1 MKRLREGRRPRRK
14 TYPSV
19 SASPG
24 LPCAARLGWCC
35 APAPRLQMTRKA
47 KAGKQ
52 KPIGGGRRR
61 RILLFLGRRKGSS
74 DVSGMRRENRSEQ
87 RQAGGKRKQPKGDNA
102 REAERAVPGRSLVAA
117 SLKKPCFPA
126 PNMALKT
133 PQGSVLSS
141 PEQGDVSVVLVGKS
155 GVGKSALLNALRG
168 VTENDVGCAPLEA
181 PPKSGGPVMY
191 PDPSHPNLL
200 IWELA
205 LDCEGQADRWLK
217 EADVFVVATDGK
229 FDETHA
235 HLAGEARA
243 AGKKVY
249 FARTKA
255 DLDLHTLKRLMGE
268 HYNRPEALQA
278 LRGVCAESL
287 GAHGLGEPFVFL
299 ISAFE
304 PYALDCPQ
312 LRKVLLEDVHT
323 YERVLK
329 PTRLDYEVI
338 SEQEIAEI
346 QEAYELGGLSEVVT
360 RIQCSL
366 ETLWNAQLDIGVT
379 GESGAGKSTFVNALR
394 GVGDE
399 EEGAAETGVTE
410 TTAQPTPY
418 PYPGHPNVILWDL
431 PGIGTPNF
439 QAESYLEAVE
449 FSRYDFFIILASERF
464 KENHVRLAKA
474 IVKEG
479 KRFYFVR
486 TKLDNDLESMKRR
499 KNPPTEEE
507 VLEEIRTDCRE
518 KLAKAGLA
526 DTKVFLLS
534 SFEIDK
540 FDFQVFEETLEQEL
554 PSHKRHA
561 FLLSLPNVSSVIID
575 KKRQLLHQEVWKV
588 ALISSLVAAVPLPG
602 LAFTCDVSILLR
614 KLSTYRQDFGLD
626 AASLTRLAER
636 SGKPLEVLRAEVHST
651 LGRSINRD
659 VVIGLLGKAT
669 GTGLVVANFFIHR
682 IPIYGALA
690 SGGISFHTTYYMLSQ
705 CLEELANDSQRV
717 LMKAFESEV

>member
-1 MKRLREGRRPRRK
+1 MP
-14 TYPSV
+14 
-19 SASPG
+19 
-24 LPCAARLGWCC
+24 
-35 APAPRLQMTRKA
+35 
-47 KAGKQ
+47 
-52 KPIGGGRRR
+52 
-61 RILLFLGRRKGSS
+61 
-74 DVSGMRRENRSEQ
+74 
-87 RQAGGKRKQPKGDNA
+87 
-102 REAERAVPGRSLVAA
+102 
-117 SLKKPCFPA
+117 
-126 PNMALKT
+126 LKT
-133 PQGSVLSS
+133 PQSSVPGS
-141 PEQGDVSVVLVGKS
+141 PDQGDVSVVLVGKS
-155 GVGKSALLNALRG
+155 GVGKSALLNAVRG
-168 VTENDVGCAPLEA
+168 MTEDDVGCAPVGA
-181 PPKSGGPVMY
+181 PPKSEGPVVY
-191 PDPSHPNLL
+191 PDPSHPNLMM
-200 IWELA
+200 WELA
-205 LDCEGQADRWLK
+205 LDCEGQADRWL
-217 EADVFVVATDGK
+217 EEGDVFVVVTDGK

-235 HLAGEARA
+235 HLATEAQA

-255 DLDLHTLKRLMGE
+255 DLELHTLKRLMGE
-268 HYNRPEALQA
+268 GYDRAEAVKA

-287 GAHGLGEPFVFL
+287 GAHSLEEPFVFL

-304 PYALDCPQ
+304 PYALDCHQ
-312 LRKVLLEDVHT
+312 LREVLLKDVCM
-323 YERVLK
+323 YERILK
-329 PTRLDYEVI
+329 PTRLDYDVI
-338 SEQEIAEI
+338 SEREIAEI

-366 ETLWNAQLDIGVT
+366 ETLWNAQLDIAIT

-394 GVGDE
+394 GVTDE

-418 PYPGHPNVILWDL
+418 SYSGHPSVTLWDL

-439 QAESYLEAVE
+439 QADHYLEAVE

-464 KENHVRLAKA
+464 KENHVRLAQA
-474 IVKEG
+474 IVREG
-479 KRFYFVR
+479 KQFYFVR
-486 TKLDNDLESMKRR
+486 TKVDNDLESMRRR

-507 VLEEIRTDCRE
+507 VLQEIRNDCQE

-526 DTKVFLLS
+526 DAKVFLLS
-534 SFEIDK
+534 SFEINK

-561 FLLSLPNVSSVIID
+561 FLLSLPNVSLAIIE

-626 AASLTRLAER
+626 VASLARLAER

-659 VVIGLLGKAT
+659 IVIGLLGKVT
-669 GTGLVVANFFIHR
+669 GTGLVVANFLMHR
-682 IPIYGALA
+682 IPIYGSLA
-690 SGGISFHTTYYMLSQ
+690 SGGISFHTTYSMLSQ
-705 CLEELANDSQRV
+705 CLEELAADSQKV
-717 LMKAFESEV
+717 LMKAFDSEV